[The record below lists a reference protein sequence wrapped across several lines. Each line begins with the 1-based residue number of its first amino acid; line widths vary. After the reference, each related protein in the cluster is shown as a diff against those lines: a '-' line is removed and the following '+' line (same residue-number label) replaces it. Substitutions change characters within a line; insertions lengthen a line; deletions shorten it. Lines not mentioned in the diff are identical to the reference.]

1 VTERDFVMRAGS
13 AEQYLAFMRENF
25 GPLKVAF
32 ARVGEDG
39 ADALTADLL
48 EIVERYNRAG
58 ESRLAAPASYIDI
71 VAHRR

>member
-1 VTERDFVMRAGS
+1 MRAGS
-13 AEQYLAFMRENF
+13 AEQFLAFMRENF

-39 ADALTADLL
+39 SDALSADLL
-48 EIVERYNRAG
+48 EIMRRYDRADD
-58 ESRLAAPASYIDI
+58 SRLAAPAKYVDI